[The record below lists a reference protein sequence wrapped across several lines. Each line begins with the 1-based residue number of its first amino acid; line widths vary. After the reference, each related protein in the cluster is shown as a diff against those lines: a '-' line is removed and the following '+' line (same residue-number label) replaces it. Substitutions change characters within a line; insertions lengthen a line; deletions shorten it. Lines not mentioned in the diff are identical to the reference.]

1 MLAHLRDYAAR
12 DGDALPPFYAFT
24 PIAWTVDLN
33 PDGKPVSPRPVCHI
47 NSETKRGERGADRSA
62 PEIVRTASIKPL
74 LLADKG
80 DYTFGAVADPNKPE
94 RAAQCHLAYRDLL
107 DRCAEATNEPAVAA
121 VQSFYEH
128 GGVELLELPADWD
141 PAHKIMFRVNPDSG
155 DTCIPT
161 DLESVQEFWAEYN
174 QPDKT
179 GQCLVCGETRPIFD
193 RVPFAI
199 KGIPGG
205 QSSGTKLISAN
216 DKAFESY
223 GLEASAVAPTC
234 LDCAE
239 GFTRGLNKLLANR
252 ASNISVGGAKFVF
265 WTSEQAEGFDLV
277 AFLDKPDSVAV
288 RSLLDSVRKG
298 RLAASVDTTAFHA
311 ASFTASGGRA
321 VVRDWIDTTV
331 ARAEQNIARWFE
343 MQKITHPRDDDPS
356 GGHPQ
361 PLSVYALANST
372 VRDSK
377 DLSPTVPRAL
387 VRAAIS
393 GTPLPMS
400 LAYQAVRRNRAE
412 QKVTWQRATL
422 IKLVLSSQRPPDP
435 THIKENSMTALDPDH
450 PDPAYHCGRLL
461 AALESA
467 QRAAMPGV
475 NATIVDRFY
484 GAASSAPA
492 TVFGK
497 LIHGTQ
503 HHLAKLAKPTRVAI
517 ERRIGETCEHID
529 DFPRTLNLEQQAL
542 FALGYY
548 HQRSHDIAQA
558 KERKAARTAD
568 SQKPQPPPKEQQ

>member
-12 DGDALPPFYAFT
+12 DGDALPPYYAFT
-24 PIAWTVDLN
+24 PIAWTVDLH

-47 NSETKRGERGADRSA
+47 NSDTKRSERGKDMPA
-62 PEIVRTASIKPL
+62 PEVDRTSGTKPL

-80 DYTFGAVADPNKPE
+80 DYTFGAVTDPNKQK
-94 RAAQCHLAYRDLL
+94 RATKCHLAYRELL
-107 DRCAEATNEPAVAA
+107 NQCAEATSEPAVTA
-121 VQSFYEH
+121 VQDFYKR
-128 GGVELLELPADWD
+128 GGIDLLDMPDDWD
-141 PAHKIMFRVNPDSG
+141 PAHKIVFRVHLDSG
-155 DTCIPT
+155 DTCTPT
-161 DLESVQEFWAEYN
+161 ELKSVQEFWAECN

-179 GQCLVCGETRPIFD
+179 GQCLVCGETTQIFD
-193 RVPFAI
+193 RVPFSI

-223 GLEASAVAPTC
+223 GLEASTIAPIC
-234 LDCAE
+234 PDCAE
-239 GFTRGLNKLLANR
+239 GSTRGLNKLLADN
-252 ASNISVGGAKFVF
+252 ASNITIGSTKFIF
-265 WTSEQAEGFDLV
+265 WTAEQTDGFDLA
-277 AFLDKPDSVAV
+277 AFLNKPDTDDV

-298 RLAASVDTTAFHA
+298 RRPASVNTTAFHA
-311 ASFTASGGRA
+311 ASLTASTSRA

-331 ARAEQNIARWFE
+331 ARAEQNIGRWFE

-361 PLSVYALANST
+361 PLSVYALASST
-372 VRDSK
+372 VRKTK
-377 DLSPTVPRAL
+377 DLAPTVPRAL

-412 QKVTWQRATL
+412 QKVTWQRAAL
-422 IKLVLSSQRPPDP
+422 IKLVLASQRPPDP
-435 THIKENSMTALDPDH
+435 THIKEDSMTALDPDH

-461 AALESA
+461 AALDSA

-497 LIHGTQ
+497 LIRGAQ
-503 HHLAKLAKPTRVAI
+503 PHLAKLAKPTRVAI
-517 ERRIGETCEHID
+517 ERRIGETCEQIG

-558 KERKAARTAD
+558 KERKAAKTVD
-568 SQKPQPPPKEQQ
+568 SQEP